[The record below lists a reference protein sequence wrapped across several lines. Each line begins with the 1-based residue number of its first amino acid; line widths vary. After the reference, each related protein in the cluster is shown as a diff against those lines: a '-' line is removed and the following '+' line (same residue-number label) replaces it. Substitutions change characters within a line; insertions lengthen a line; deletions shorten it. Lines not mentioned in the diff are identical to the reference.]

1 MRNGKFEMENGRK
14 SFVLGIALLI
24 AAVAFTLSACTVY
37 DNYDIELMEAETAD
51 VSGDDPAD
59 LSSSSESKEVDE
71 KSSSSKNGKDTS
83 VIIIINQN
91 SSSSE
96 EAKSSSSEAEP
107 VSSSQGDSFAC
118 GEATVTGKDL
128 HEYKTVLIGKTCWTT
143 ENMRYKPKK
152 GISRCY
158 GEGASDPDLEPDAEK
173 NCEEYGL
180 LYDVEAAS
188 GVCPTGWRLP
198 TIEDFENAITYS
210 GAVDQGD
217 AAPHF
222 KAVGKWPDVP
232 GSPKAIDD
240 LLGLSV
246 LPGGYGELATDD
258 VSYDY
263 DNIGII
269 AYIWTSD
276 APTAF
281 TRSLIHIQDDD
292 DAVYFASGDIE
303 STLASVRCVKK

>member
-96 EAKSSSSEAEP
+96 EAHSSSSEAEP
-107 VSSSQGDSFAC
+107 VSSNQGDSFAC

-128 HEYKTVLIGKTCWTT
+128 HEYKTVLVGKTCWIT
-143 ENMRYKPKK
+143 ENMRYKPKN
-152 GISRCY
+152 GIARCY

-180 LYDVEAAS
+180 LYDFETAT

-198 TIEDFENAITYS
+198 TIEDFENAVTYS
-210 GAVDQGD
+210 GAVDQGE
-217 AAPHF
+217 ASPHF
-222 KAVGKWPDVP
+222 KAVGKWPEVP
-232 GSPKAIDD
+232 GSPIAIDD

-246 LPGGYGELATDD
+246 LPGGFAELAVDD

-263 DNIGII
+263 SNIDEI

-281 TRSLIHIQDDD
+281 TRSLVHMKDDD
-292 DAVYFASGDIE
+292 DIVYFAAGE
-303 STLASVRCVKK
+303 VEYTLASVRCVKK

>member
-1 MRNGKFEMENGRK
+1 MISFEKNFSVRGVAMMSSLLFFAG
-14 SFVLGIALLI
+14 ALFLAGCSI
-24 AAVAFTLSACTVY
+24 Y
-37 DNYDIELMEAETAD
+37 DNYD
-51 VSGDDPAD
+51 AD
-59 LSSSSESKEVDE
+59 LMKTASVEPEDVGSSESNGSGE
-71 KSSSSKNGKDTS
+71 KGKDTS

-96 EAKSSSSEAEP
+96 EAHSSSSEAEP

-246 LPGGYGELATDD
+246 LPGGYGDLATDD

>member
-143 ENMRYKPKK
+143 ENMRYKPKN
-152 GISRCY
+152 GIARCY
-158 GEGASDPDLEPDAEK
+158 GEGATNPDLEPDAEK
-173 NCEEYGL
+173 NCEEYGR
-180 LYDVEAAS
+180 LYDFETAT

-198 TIEDFENAITYS
+198 TKEDFENAITYS
-210 GAVDQGD
+210 GAIDQEE

-232 GSPKAIDD
+232 GSPIAIDD

-246 LPGGYGELATDD
+246 LPGGSAVLAWDD
-258 VSYDY
+258 VSYEY
-263 DNIGII
+263 NNIGEI
-269 AYIWTSD
+269 AFIWTSD
-276 APTAF
+276 ASTAF
-281 TRSLIHIQDDD
+281 GRYT
-292 DAVYFASGDIE
+292 VYFVDDSDVLAFPAGDIE

>member
-51 VSGDDPAD
+51 VSGDDPAE

-96 EAKSSSSEAEP
+96 EAHSSSSEAEP

-152 GISRCY
+152 GISHCY

>member
-143 ENMRYKPKK
+143 ENMRYKPKN
-152 GISRCY
+152 GIARCY
-158 GEGASDPDLEPDAEK
+158 GEGATNPDLEPDAEK
-173 NCEEYGL
+173 NCEEYGR
-180 LYDVEAAS
+180 LYDFETAT

-198 TIEDFENAITYS
+198 TKDELQTLVGRLASLLYIELRS
-210 GAVDQGD
+210 G
-217 AAPHF
+217 
-222 KAVGKWPDVP
+222 
-232 GSPKAIDD
+232 
-240 LLGLSV
+240 
-246 LPGGYGELATDD
+246 Y
-258 VSYDY
+258 
-263 DNIGII
+263 
-269 AYIWTSD
+269 
-276 APTAF
+276 
-281 TRSLIHIQDDD
+281 LIHLAQIQRHHQRHHNTLRINSGTYCGRSPLNSGI
-292 DAVYFASGDIE
+292 AALGGLVGNGFAG
-303 STLASVRCVKK
+303 

>member
-14 SFVLGIALLI
+14 NFVLGIALLI

-59 LSSSSESKEVDE
+59 LLSSSESKEVDE

-96 EAKSSSSEAEP
+96 EAHSSSSEAEP

-210 GAVDQGD
+210 GAVDQGE

-246 LPGGYGELATDD
+246 LPGGYGDLATDE

>member
-152 GISRCY
+152 GISHCY